1 VKRSTDEISKYGI
14 IIASKQ
20 ACCHHTLFAPPPPM
34 PLTLFASASTYALFS
49 EAKAGAEQSRAEQG
63 PD

>member
-1 VKRSTDEISKYGI
+1 
-14 IIASKQ
+14 
-20 ACCHHTLFAPPPPM
+20 M